1 MKKNTF
7 PKRLRLL
14 SNEEFKAVISK
25 KNRFA
30 DDVLV
35 IYYSQNTREFSRL
48 GITIGKSAGGA
59 VERNRFKR
67 LAREVFRQNRRQ
79 LPTGLDYVIMKARN
93 AKKPQ
98 LAEITQSFLKLVRRI
113 ES

>member
-67 LAREVFRQNRRQ
+67 LAGSFSSESPAIANR
-79 LPTGLDYVIMKARN
+79 
-93 AKKPQ
+93 
-98 LAEITQSFLKLVRRI
+98 VRLCDN
-113 ES
+113 ESKEC